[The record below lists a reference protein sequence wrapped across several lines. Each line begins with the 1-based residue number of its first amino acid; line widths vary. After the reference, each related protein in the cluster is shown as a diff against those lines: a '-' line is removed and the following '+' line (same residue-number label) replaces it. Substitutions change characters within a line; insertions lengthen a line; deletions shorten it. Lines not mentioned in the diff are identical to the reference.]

1 MSPRTALLLGASGL
15 VGGHCL
21 KLLLADPFYDK
32 VIAPVRRPLAVEDDS
47 LLQIQIDFDR
57 SEEHAAE
64 FRANDVF
71 CCLGTTIKKA
81 GSQDAFSKVDLIYPS
96 RFAEIALAN
105 GADQFLLVSAV
116 GADPDSSIFYNR
128 VKGEVEEAVAH
139 YDFDTFHIFRPSL
152 LLGKRREN
160 RLGERF
166 AMQMSKL
173 LSFVLV
179 GPLKM
184 YRPVE
189 AEAVAFAMVEIAKEG
204 WQGRHVFSSEMI
216 RSIYQASTTTRV

>member
-21 KLLLADPFYDK
+21 KLLLDDPFYEK
-32 VIAPVRRPLAVEDDS
+32 VVAPVRQPLAIEDNS
-47 LLQIQIDFDR
+47 LLQVQVDFER
-57 SEEHAAE
+57 IEEHVAE

-81 GSQDAFSKVDLIYPS
+81 GSREAFSRVDLTYPS
-96 RFAEIALAN
+96 RFAEMALAN
-105 GADQFLLVSAV
+105 GAGQFLLVSAV
-116 GADPDSSIFYNR
+116 GADPDSSIFYNQ

-160 RLGERF
+160 RPGERF
-166 AMQMSKL
+166 AQHISRLMS
-173 LSFVLV
+173 FALV

-216 RSIYQASTTTRV
+216 RSIYQDSTRA